1 LQDPFISPIYVEG
14 TKEDVSPDS
23 KTIEQIAD
31 ETFANPE
38 KCYRKAMFWAIYEN
52 F

>member
-1 LQDPFISPIYVEG
+1 LQDPFISPINVEG

-23 KTIEQIAD
+23 KTIEQIA
-31 ETFANPE
+31 NPE